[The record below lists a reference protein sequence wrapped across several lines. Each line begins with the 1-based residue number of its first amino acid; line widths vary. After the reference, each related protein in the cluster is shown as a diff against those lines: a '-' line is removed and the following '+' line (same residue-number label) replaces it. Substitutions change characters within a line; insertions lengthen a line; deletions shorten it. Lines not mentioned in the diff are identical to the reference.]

1 MSTFRPN
8 FDLNATEGDVNDE
21 VEFAIKSP
29 AGPFGFG
36 SGVKLDNTQVGWSL
50 IFVLVPILLAMI
62 NEVVLVV
69 AIECL
74 FLNLS
79 LFIPFNSLTSD

>member
-1 MSTFRPN
+1 MAVFRPN

-36 SGVKLDNTQVGWSL
+36 SAVQLDDTQVGGDDDDKLMIL
-50 IFVLVPILLAMI
+50 IFSEDADHDDAGGDDNHVHYSF
-62 NEVVLVV
+62 
-69 AIECL
+69 L
-74 FLNLS
+74 FCHHIH
-79 LFIPFNSLTSD
+79 F

>member
-36 SGVKLDNTQVGWSL
+36 SAVQLDDTQVSDDHDGNKL
-50 IFVLVPILLAMI
+50 TILLFLMVAMMMMTMMMMMM
-62 NEVVLVV
+62 VV
-69 AIECL
+69 AMTNI
-74 FLNLS
+74 FMS
-79 LFIPFNSLTSD
+79 IMSSY

>member
-1 MSTFRPN
+1 MAVFRPN

-36 SGVKLDNTQVGWSL
+36 SAVQLDDSQVGGDDDDRFTIL
-50 IFVLVPILLAMI
+50 IFSEDADHDDAGVHDYYF
-62 NEVVLVV
+62 
-69 AIECL
+69 CL
-74 FLNLS
+74 FCHH
-79 LFIPFNSLTSD
+79 FYF